1 MIGWSEAGAM
11 MVGSVTWTE
20 REKPAA
26 TTLLFVGPPKAQSRQ
41 GLEQELYQEGGSDR
55 GCFQKRLATRS

>member
-1 MIGWSEAGAM
+1 M

-26 TTLLFVGPPKAQSRQ
+26 ATLLFVGPPKAQSRQ

-55 GCFQKRLATRS
+55 GCFQKRLAARS